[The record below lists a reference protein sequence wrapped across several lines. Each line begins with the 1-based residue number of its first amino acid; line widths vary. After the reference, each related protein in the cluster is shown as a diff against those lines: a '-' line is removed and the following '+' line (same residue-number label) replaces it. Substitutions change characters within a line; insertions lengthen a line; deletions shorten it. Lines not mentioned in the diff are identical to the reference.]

1 MFDNANGAQAL
12 AYSWMISFL
21 TLEFGKALIPY
32 TEVAARYLG
41 WKAEKTAKARIA
53 DGTVRKLGLVLTIP
67 NPDSKNAPVFVNV
80 SDLANFLMDKK
91 DVIILDRKGGS
102 TNA

>member
-1 MFDNANGAQAL
+1 M
-12 AYSWMISFL
+12 
-21 TLEFGKALIPY
+21 
-32 TEVAARYLG
+32 
-41 WKAEKTAKARIA
+41 
-53 DGTVRKLGLVLTIP
+53 P

-91 DVIILDRKGGS
+91 DVVILDRKGGS